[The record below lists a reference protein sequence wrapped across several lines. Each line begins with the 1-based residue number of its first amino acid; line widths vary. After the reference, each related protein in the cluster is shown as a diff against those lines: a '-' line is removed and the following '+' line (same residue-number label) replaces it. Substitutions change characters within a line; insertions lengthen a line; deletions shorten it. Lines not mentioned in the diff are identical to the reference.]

1 MWRALAIVSAIMLVL
16 DFTYLYLFKDFT
28 LPLLKSIQK
37 ADVTVNIMSALMCY
51 ILLVSGLYYFIIKNS
66 ASIKDAFL
74 LGVLIYGVY
83 ETTNYAFFKDW
94 SLLLVILDTLW
105 GGILFS
111 TTTFLYYKI
120 AKS

>member
-37 ADVTVNIMSALMCY
+37 AEVTVNIMSALMCY

-105 GGILFS
+105 GGVLFS

>member
-28 LPLLKSIQK
+28 LPILKSIQK
-37 ADVTVNIMSALMCY
+37 AEVTVNIMSVLMCY

-94 SLLLVILDTLW
+94 SLLLVILDT
-105 GGILFS
+105 
-111 TTTFLYYKI
+111 
-120 AKS
+120 

>member
-1 MWRALAIVSAIMLVL
+1 
-16 DFTYLYLFKDFT
+16 
-28 LPLLKSIQK
+28 
-37 ADVTVNIMSALMCY
+37 MCY

>member
-105 GGILFS
+105 GGVLFS

>member
-37 ADVTVNIMSALMCY
+37 AEVTVNIMSALMCY

>member
-37 ADVTVNIMSALMCY
+37 AEVTVNIMSALMCY

-120 AKS
+120 ANS